1 MKRKGVRSPSVQ
13 KDRDHTGGGYGGL
26 MVANPEFLLRFFSL
40 HHLRRP
46 KFFLYHSV
54 SRFSFSFCSVGL
66 FWVFMLCF
74 FFYLFNKRFWV
85 FLILSQNDA
94 LVFLI
99 KNCMRESE
107 SSNALS
113 EILKNVWKRM
123 SPKTP
128 YDFLRLNFI
137 RVIFLDRLFS

>member
-54 SRFSFSFCSVGL
+54 SQFSFSFCSVGL

-85 FLILSQNDA
+85 FLRLSQNDA
-94 LVFLI
+94 SVFLI
-99 KNCMRESE
+99 KNCIRESE
-107 SSNALS
+107 SSRRTERNFNKLTLHMS
-113 EILKNVWKRM
+113 ILKG
-123 SPKTP
+123 SF
-128 YDFLRLNFI
+128 FLTCQHLLKSFYFYI
-137 RVIFLDRLFS
+137 LY

>member
-1 MKRKGVRSPSVQ
+1 MLTFGTKRQRPYRWRVRWSDGGKSWISSQIFLPPPSTQTKV
-13 KDRDHTGGGYGGL
+13 L
-26 MVANPEFLLRFFSL
+26 SLSFCFSVLL
-40 HHLRRP
+40 
-46 KFFLYHSV
+46 FFLQCRSV
-54 SRFSFSFCSVGL
+54 LGFYV
-66 FWVFMLCF
+66 VF
-74 FFYLFNKRFWV
+74 FFFLFNKRFWV
-85 FLILSQNDA
+85 FLRLSQNDA
-94 LVFLI
+94 SVFLI